1 MVNKILR
8 LNEFFEKTI
17 FFITAFTPLWII
29 IIIKYSF
36 HDNNMLYNGLIFF
49 VILPNWYMFH
59 KLKQKREST
68 TDIEYVKVVQK
79 QEITHDVIFY
89 IFAYIPLL
97 LINNF
102 NDVEMLTF
110 GILLFT
116 IYILYINKNMLHIN
130 PIIILKYKTYRVIDD
145 RDNTVIL
152 ISKFNIKR
160 NKDMPFKELTSGL
173 KIIVDAYIKSNY
185 D

>member
-1 MVNKILR
+1 MINKVFKFD
-8 LNEFFEKTI
+8 EFFEKTI

-36 HDNNMLYNGLIFF
+36 HEENMLYNGLTIFVF
-49 VILPNWYMFH
+49 VPIYYMFH

-68 TDIEYVKVVQK
+68 TEIEYVKVVQK

-97 LINNF
+97 LINKF
-102 NDVEMLTF
+102 DSVEILTF
-110 GILLFT
+110 SILLFT
-116 IYILYINKNMLHIN
+116 IYVLYINKNMLHIN
-130 PIIILKYKTYRVIDD
+130 PIIILKYKTYRVIDE

-160 NKDMPFKELTSGL
+160 NKEIPFQELTSGL
-173 KIIVDAYIKSNY
+173 KIVVDANIEFNY